1 MRMLARSLVVDV
13 AADREP
19 VKLGETV
26 RPTLRYRK
34 DGSVTRVVKLGE
46 RKKYARAKN
55 RKLFL
60 AGFATFV
67 VAFGAVIY
75 VNRRRRRANA
85 DQRDR

>member
-1 MRMLARSLVVDV
+1 MLAPLVVDV

-19 VKLGETV
+19 VKLGATV

-34 DGSVTRVVKLGE
+34 DGSVTRVIKLGA
-46 RKKYARAKN
+46 RKRYAKAKN

-60 AGFATFV
+60 AGFATF
-67 VAFGAVIY
+67 AIALGAVIY
-75 VNRRRRRANA
+75 VNRRRRLTNA